1 MLVLNNSLEPVFFSY
16 LISIVL
22 NKEYFLIYLRKLN
35 IMKSKEYIK
44 GTIKTIV
51 LKLLSEKNKMYGY
64 EISQRVKELSSGE
77 LELTYGALYPI
88 LYKLESDGLL
98 VTESEIVEG
107 RVRKYYSLTPSGT
120 ETAREKVAELGRFVE
135 LLKTI
140 LAPAPSSNFTVW
152 HV

>member
-1 MLVLNNSLEPVFFSY
+1 
-16 LISIVL
+16 
-22 NKEYFLIYLRKLN
+22 
-35 IMKSKEYIK
+35 MKSKEYIK

-51 LKLLSEKNKMYGY
+51 LKLLSEQDKMYGY

-98 VTESEIVEG
+98 MTESEIVDG
-107 RVRKYYSLTPSGT
+107 RVRKYYSLTPSGN
-120 ETAREKVAELGRFVE
+120 ETAREKVVELGRFVE

-140 LAPAPSSNFTVW
+140 LAPSPSSNFSLWLV
-152 HV
+152 